1 MNPTALDEVAVTC
14 FCLLE
19 RGPSLSRMR
28 GLFSRGVV
36 CRLSLEQENKD
47 TERYRKIL
55 YSIKIETF
63 GLFKHFLFHYSN
75 TKNLIHLEDVAN
87 VLYMLSL
94 YTFKNDHYELL

>member
-36 CRLSLEQENKD
+36 CRLSLEQEESNIYIIN
-47 TERYRKIL
+47 TYMERYCTVSK
-55 YSIKIETF
+55 
-63 GLFKHFLFHYSN
+63 
-75 TKNLIHLEDVAN
+75 
-87 VLYMLSL
+87 
-94 YTFKNDHYELL
+94 

>member
-36 CRLSLEQENKD
+36 CRLSLKQEESNIYIINTKK
-47 TERYRKIL
+47 RMIL
-55 YSIKIETF
+55 YSIKLEIF
-63 GLFKHFLFHYSN
+63 GLFKHFFISLLEYQKFNSSGGHSQCTVHVYA
-75 TKNLIHLEDVAN
+75 IIVHLQ
-87 VLYMLSL
+87 
-94 YTFKNDHYELL
+94 K